1 MSISSTAS
9 TSTTTFILLVIG
21 TSIDTTAT
29 SINNDYANTNKPIRL
44 STTSSLFTIDSEL
57 NDLYP
62 ELPSNFKLIELLG
75 EGAFSSVYKAIDISK
90 NNMIVAIKIID
101 KINLNLKQLQNI
113 INEINILKQI
123 NYHHHPNIIELLG
136 LLMVLI
142 KRFNFGIL

>member
-1 MSISSTAS
+1 
-9 TSTTTFILLVIG
+9 
-21 TSIDTTAT
+21 
-29 SINNDYANTNKPIRL
+29 
-44 STTSSLFTIDSEL
+44 
-57 NDLYP
+57 
-62 ELPSNFKLIELLG
+62 
-75 EGAFSSVYKAIDISK
+75 
-90 NNMIVAIKIID
+90 MIVAIKIID